1 MLVRVAGGGCGEI
14 TRKATVRGLMCL
26 SRYLQKFQMNGFLLF
41 HQRKTCSI
49 LLGIKIKENEV
60 SLFLLM
66 EAISSQEH
74 FKRKNN
80 ASQADLA
87 SLPLSLTT
95 TTGLIKVRGG
105 CVEMGHGI
113 FRRSLSLSPLPDS
126 NARIMLKPQERG
138 KVKGEL
144 RIFHEVV

>member
-1 MLVRVAGGGCGEI
+1 MLVRVAGEGCGEI
-14 TRKATVRGLMCL
+14 TGKATVRGLICL
-26 SRYLQKFQMNGFLLF
+26 PRYLQKFQINGFLLL

-74 FKRKNN
+74 LKRKNN

-87 SLPLSLTT
+87 PLPLPLIT

-105 CVEMGHGI
+105 CVEIGHGI

-126 NARIMLKPQERG
+126 KARSMLRREAK
-138 KVKGEL
+138 
-144 RIFHEVV
+144 